1 MGKSRWGKFL
11 KKRKT
16 SRKEVKTERDDL
28 ITKQEMESALS
39 VMKSQIVEEIR

>member
-1 MGKSRWGKFL
+1 MRVNWEKSL